1 MDTKILKYEEVRHQ
15 IKNGDILLF
24 KGTNFGS
31 WIVQKVKLHALKG
44 GTSR

>member
-1 MDTKILKYEEVRHQ
+1 MDAKILKYKEIRHQ
-15 IKNGDILLF
+15 IKNGDVLLY

-44 GTSR
+44 VASR